1 MNSIEQMV
9 QRWRE
14 EKVLLN
20 EGATPI
26 QLESLERFFGGSLP
40 ADVRAFYSA
49 VNGMQ
54 DYQQDARMVSIWSI
68 ERLVR
73 ERNILEGEDE
83 WGVYQD
89 IAFADVLFC
98 AWFLRL
104 RVRAEGQ
111 MTVLAELTHEE
122 FPSLYALLDA
132 FMQRPGSMGLAAPA
146 PSGAK

>member
-1 MNSIEQMV
+1 MNSIEQMI
-9 QRWRE
+9 QRWGD

-26 QLESLERFFGGSLP
+26 QLESLERFFGGLIP
-40 ADVRAFYSA
+40 ADVSAFYSA

-54 DYQQDARMVSIWSI
+54 DYQQDVRMVSVWSI

-83 WGVYQD
+83 WGLYQD

-104 RVRAEGQ
+104 RVRVEGQ
-111 MTVLAELTHEE
+111 TSVFAELTHEE
-122 FPSLYALLDA
+122 FPSLYALFDA
-132 FMQRPGSMGLAAPA
+132 FMQRPGSLGLAASA
-146 PSGAK
+146 PSGTK